1 MTKEHETGVMAEVI
15 VRDYLIGRNYGILET
30 NWRAGHKE
38 VDIIAEKG
46 GKLIIVEVK
55 SRTAGRVERAS
66 DLLSYRKMR
75 FLVDAA
81 ESYIFRK
88 DLDMEVRFDLGVVIF
103 RGSGYSIEYIE
114 SAFIPG
120 VNW

>member
-1 MTKEHETGVMAEVI
+1 MTYQRETGDKAESI
-15 VRDYLIGRNYGILET
+15 IRDYLENRDYRILET

-66 DLLSYRKMR
+66 DLLNYRKMR
-75 FLVDAA
+75 FLVEAA
-81 ESYIFRK
+81 ESYIFSK
-88 DLDMEVRFDLGVVIF
+88 DLDVEVRFDLGVVIF
-103 RGSGYSIEYIE
+103 RVGGYSIDYVE